1 MINLLIADD
10 NLNYVVSLVN
20 TLNKRNDEIKVIG
33 IAKNG
38 KEAIEIINK
47 IDNID
52 IILLDLK
59 MPYYSGK
66 EVLNKIEDK
75 KKYEKAFIILSGDS
89 EMLKDLTTNE
99 MINTIIYK
107 AEDLNATVEKINE
120 AFKNKEDLK
129 KQKYLKNKII
139 KEVAYLGYN
148 ISYQGTQYLID
159 CIEIIAQRYEW
170 NICNLEKDV
179 YPIISKKYQKSIHNI
194 KCSICRATDNMY
206 FDCEINKLKKYFCL
220 STDTKPKVKT
230 VINTIIRKISN

>member
-170 NICNLEKDV
+170 DICNLEKDV

-220 STDTKPKVKT
+220 STDTKPKVKA